1 MFLADKYYD
10 IKNEYNCINILYL
23 YYSEDFLN
31 GMTRQNK
38 QRTARLFALH
48 EFIQDHFTKSDWIKI
63 AYLTDSIELIEDHP
77 RLLRSLDFKDDDY
90 EGNSLQVLSKLM
102 AESNSNLY
110 EIERFVE
117 QKKAQLSRPV
127 REVTEFVSTVQTTL
141 PERVITFAPD
151 VFRIPDKPVASN
163 VLSVMMPFEAKF
175 SGTYTAI
182 RKVCTKLGI
191 HCQRADD
198 IWDNSI
204 LIQDVFDL
212 IFTSRAVITDFTDR
226 NPNVFYET
234 GVAHTLGKLVIPIT
248 QSVADIPFDLRH
260 HRALTYLPNAEGL
273 LKLEKDL
280 EKKLMQ
286 VFA

>member
-1 MFLADKYYD
+1 
-10 IKNEYNCINILYL
+10 
-23 YYSEDFLN
+23 
-31 GMTRQNK
+31 MTRQNK
-38 QRTARLFALH
+38 QRTLRLFALH

-63 AYLTDSIELIEDHP
+63 AYLTDSVELIEDHP

-102 AESNSNLY
+102 SESSSNLY

-117 QKKAQLSRPV
+117 LKKALMNRPV
-127 REVTEFVSTVQTTL
+127 REVTEFVSTVQTTA
-141 PERVITFAPD
+141 PARVITFAPD
-151 VFRIPDKPVASN
+151 VFRIPDKPVESN
-163 VLSVMMPFEAKF
+163 VLSVMMPFESKF
-175 SGTYTAI
+175 SGTYSAI
-182 RKVCTKLGI
+182 RTVCAKLGI
-191 HCQRADD
+191 ICKRADD

-212 IFTSRAVITDFTDR
+212 IFTSKAVITDFTDR

-248 QSVADIPFDLRH
+248 QSVGDIPFDLRH

-280 EKKLMQ
+280 EKKLVQ